1 MDLFKMKNALKATS
15 YDFYDKNI
23 CRKTRDRPRFKR
35 MLHKL
40 SRSRIKRQDKK
51 ELEEVMNDGLSI

>member
-1 MDLFKMKNALKATS
+1 MDLFKMENAFKATS
-15 YDFYDKNI
+15 YDFYDKNT
-23 CRKTRDRPRFKR
+23 RNKTRDRPRFKR